1 MALDLRLV
9 SLADILRTRLIE
21 NLTIEMRI
29 LILIIGL
36 FTLTIGN
43 IQAQHEVGL
52 SIGLST
58 YQGDLAP
65 DNIQGSIGN
74 LHAAF
79 GGFYRYNVNN
89 FIAAKLGINYGRL
102 SADDAESEAVAKQRR
117 NLSFRSTI
125 LEAGLTFEW
134 NILGYQAHNYARVFS
149 PYLFAGVAGFKY
161 NPKAFYDNAW
171 VELQPLSTEG
181 QGLSEYPERE
191 TYSLIQVS
199 FPAGLGFKYALTDQW
214 NIGIEAGMR
223 FTLTDYIDDVSTT
236 YVSTDELIANRGE
249 LAAALSN
256 RTGVDVQSGN
266 QRGNAENN
274 DTYLIGMLFISYNLS
289 DNGLVGGRS
298 KNRRKSGCP
307 TF

>member
-1 MALDLRLV
+1 
-9 SLADILRTRLIE
+9 
-21 NLTIEMRI
+21 MRF
-29 LILIIGL
+29 LILISAFIACT
-36 FTLTIGN
+36 FTNGF
-43 IQAQHEVGL
+43 AQHEVGV

-89 FIAAKLGINYGRL
+89 FIAAKLGVNYGRL
-102 SADDAESEAVAKQRR
+102 SADDAESDALSKQRR
-117 NLSFRSTI
+117 NLSFRSTL
-125 LEAGLTFEW
+125 LEAALTVEW
-134 NILGYQAHNYARVFS
+134 NILGYQAYNYSRVFS

-161 NPKAFYDNAW
+161 NPKAFYDNVW

-181 QGLSEYPERE
+181 QGLAEYPERAP
-191 TYSLIQVS
+191 YKLIQVS
-199 FPAGLGFKYALTDQW
+199 FPIGLGVKYALTDQW
-214 NIGIEAGMR
+214 NIGLEAGLR
-223 FTLTDYIDDVSTT
+223 VTLTDYIDDVSTT
-236 YVSTDELIANRGE
+236 YVSTDELLVNRGE
-249 LAAALSN
+249 LAAQLSN
-256 RTGVDVQSGN
+256 RTGVDVQSGK

-274 DTYLIGMLFISYNLS
+274 DTYLIGMLFISFNFG

-298 KNRRKSGCP
+298 RNRRKSGCP